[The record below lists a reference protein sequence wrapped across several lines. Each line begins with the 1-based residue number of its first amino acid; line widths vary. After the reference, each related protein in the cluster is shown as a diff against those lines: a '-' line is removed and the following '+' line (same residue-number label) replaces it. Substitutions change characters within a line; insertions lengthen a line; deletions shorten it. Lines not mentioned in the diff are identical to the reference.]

1 MRIVQTPLSGDY
13 SPLSDPEAGAMGEL
27 ATSGVKMGPGVV
39 EPRSQA
45 GKRRQVTCLTTHS
58 QAYLIQGVLVMVWLE
73 SR

>member
-1 MRIVQTPLSGDY
+1 
-13 SPLSDPEAGAMGEL
+13 MGEL
-27 ATSGVKMGPGVV
+27 ATSSVKMGPGVV

-58 QAYLIQGVLVMVWLE
+58 QAYQGVLVRVWLE

>member
-1 MRIVQTPLSGDY
+1 
-13 SPLSDPEAGAMGEL
+13 MGEL